1 MKYKLNPRS
10 HSIPYPL
17 VYPQSKIWHYQVLTT
32 LRRNWNPPT
41 LLMGHSHDTG
51 TSEKLGSS
59 YYFPYDPEIPFLSTQ
74 TLVFIPAFFLTAK
87 DWEQST
93 CPPTGAQQQ
102 TAVFQYKGILSS
114 RENKHATCT
123 RNNTDDH
130 PKCEVPWKKPDKK
143 TTYYIGPFIRDVRK
157 GTFMEIE
164 PIQGWLGLEAETGLT
179 TNQHKG
185 TSCADGQILN
195 SELWRRWDNCTH
207 LVKIHSES
215 LCYTPETL

>member
-1 MKYKLNPRS
+1 MSSGKIGVTGKNYWWTANKKMKIGLPSLSSMKYKLNPRS

-102 TAVFQYKGILSS
+102 TAVFQYKGTLSS

-143 TTYYIGPFIRDVRK
+143 DNILYRS
-157 GTFMEIE
+157 
-164 PIQGWLGLEAETGLT
+164 L
-179 TNQHKG
+179 HKG
-185 TSCADGQILN
+185 C
-195 SELWRRWDNCTH
+195 
-207 LVKIHSES
+207 
-215 LCYTPETL
+215 